1 MPTASVPSAPV
12 YLANPLRLED
22 DHKQRAKFLWSVK
35 VPLLAV
41 VTGCVCAIL
50 VGVLALSISCWNATS
65 KTDPAHLCRS
75 LGQSLLLFEIFTGAL
90 IVVSLVI

>member
-1 MPTASVPSAPV
+1 V
-12 YLANPLRLED
+12 LHLED
-22 DHKQRAKFLWSVK
+22 DHNDHRQRAKFLWSVK
-35 VPLLAV
+35 VPLLVV

-65 KTDPAHLCRS
+65 KTDPARLCWS

-90 IVVSLVI
+90 IAVSLVI